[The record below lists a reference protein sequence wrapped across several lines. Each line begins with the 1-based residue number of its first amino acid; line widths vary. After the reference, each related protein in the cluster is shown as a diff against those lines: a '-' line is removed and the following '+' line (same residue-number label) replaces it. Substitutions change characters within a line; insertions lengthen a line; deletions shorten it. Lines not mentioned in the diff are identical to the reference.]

1 MAPSSRTAGSAAQDD
16 GAVGAVALAALVAR
30 LREAGLPPTSE
41 ELADAVW
48 LARWTGPPGGEPVH
62 ARVAEAPDGRP
73 AQPAPAAAPDTERV
87 PEPRS
92 APPRFGPAP
101 PRQAE
106 LFAPE
111 PGGGRGEAAD
121 GGAAFPVRVPAA
133 SALPDPQAL
142 QRALRPLQRFRA
154 PLRPARR
161 VLDERATAD
170 RAADTGLV
178 VPVLRGVRR
187 REARVQLLMDVSTS
201 MAVWD
206 QTLDELRQVCER
218 AGAFREVRV
227 HYVYEAEDGSPAIG
241 TGLSRGGA
249 GGGRGLAGAGL
260 LQSPARLCDPTG
272 RQLTLLLSDCAGP
285 MWRGGRMQR
294 LLHRWSATAP
304 VAVVQPLPQR
314 MWRRTHLPA
323 VPGVLRRCEG
333 PAGRLEFRPARGT
346 APLGTAP
353 VPVLAPTPA
362 ALGTWARL
370 VSGTAGLSLN
380 AAAGWAGS
388 RDDSAGAAGS
398 ATGPVAGSVAGSA
411 TGSASGAEAGSGALS
426 GDTRARVQA
435 FRRTASPEAAQLA
448 VHLSAVPLVLPVMQ
462 LVQRAMLAGTGP
474 SVLAEVLLSG
484 LLRRADRP
492 EGAGGDERWYAFV
505 AGVREE
511 LMRQLAVGDAQLVLK
526 HCSQYV
532 ERHFGRRA
540 RNFPA
545 MAAAY
550 LAGSVDLAAAAG
562 QGEADDPGL
571 RPFARV
577 SERVLRR
584 FLPEGAVPMTASGP
598 RPAEPGALAAR
609 ARTFVDRFRAEG
621 TARDLD
627 EGIRLFQAA
636 SEAERRAEERALHQ
650 GELAEALFLRWETR
664 HVAEDLRL
672 ARVAA
677 ERAAGRSGRVL
688 LALGR
693 ILTAL
698 AEAERDEAEAFNL
711 LVAAEARLADV
722 FEREEEPET
731 ERDVP
736 YAAGLLHVD
745 VLRRMAVVDRDVVRS
760 RFDDELY
767 DDWYAAAMNS
777 ALSAASTA
785 MERVADV
792 EQRTRLLVTWGRLHL
807 DLARYFGGTGG
818 TPRDARR
825 YDFRRAR
832 GHARD
837 AGVAF
842 QAGMRAMSG
851 TQEGSELARVLLA
864 RGEARELGAVD
875 GLDDAAR
882 AEVLADL
889 GRALELADP
898 RDSDL
903 RVRLLRRRAE
913 VIWTYRPRGD
923 GSDGLELARRSL
935 REAADLVERDDPR
948 HAKLLVFLGELALA
962 AEQAPDA
969 EDAVRLLRE
978 ALSETSESHHALP
991 QRRLLFGRALHARF
1005 LRTGSLADLHEA
1017 DWILGA
1023 AARAADA
1030 PGIAAQ
1036 AWQLRGE
1043 VALAL
1048 AAQTGSR
1055 ERRQRAAA
1063 DFRHAAEAWEE
1074 RGDLLAAARARLRR
1088 GTVLEST
1095 AGPAHAVA
1103 EYRRALA
1110 LLDAEER
1117 EQTTGHGQAFRP
1129 GDATRAGAGA
1139 AEAARAADTVEAA
1152 GLADPDSAG
1161 LAAPDP
1167 VGLAAPDPAEVARRS
1182 PQARADAGAGDG
1194 AGAAEATRAADAAE
1208 AAGPGDPDPAGP
1220 ADPGPAEDARGS
1232 TQALAEAIQAR
1243 IDAVQAGD
1251 A

>member
-1 MAPSSRTAGSAAQDD
+1 MAPPSRTAGSAAQGD

-48 LARWTGPPGGEPVH
+48 LARWTGPPGGNPVH
-62 ARVAEAPDGRP
+62 ARVAEAPGGRP
-73 AQPAPAAAPDTERV
+73 AQPAPAAAPDTDRV

-111 PGGGRGEAAD
+111 PGGVRGEADD

-249 GGGRGLAGAGL
+249 GGGRGLADAGL

-388 RDDSAGAAGS
+388 RDDSAGS
-398 ATGPVAGSVAGSA
+398 ATGPVAGSDAGSVAGSA

-736 YAAGLLHVD
+736 YATGLLHVD

-767 DDWYAAAMNS
+767 DDWYVAAMNS

-837 AGVAF
+837 ADVAF

-1005 LRTGSLADLHEA
+1005 LLTGSLADLHEA

-1055 ERRQRAAA
+1055 ERRQRSAA

-1117 EQTTGHGQAFRP
+1117 EQTTGHGRAPQP
-1129 GDATRAGAGA
+1129 GDATRAGAGGGAGAGA
-1139 AEAARAADTVEAA
+1139 AEAARSADTVEAA

-1161 LAAPDP
+1161 LADPDP
-1167 VGLAAPDPAEVARRS
+1167 
-1182 PQARADAGAGDG
+1182 
-1194 AGAAEATRAADAAE
+1194 T
-1208 AAGPGDPDPAGP
+1208 GPGDPDPTGP
-1220 ADPGPAEDARGS
+1220 ADPGPAEVARRS
-1232 TQALAEAIQAR
+1232 TQALVEAILAR